1 MNSRCYASDAEI
13 GVDVFR
19 VFLRHFDESPTTDKE
34 TKQKERKLLNLLH
47 VFYSRF
53 ISWFK

>member
-34 TKQKERKLLNLLH
+34 TKQKERKLLKSITCVL
-47 VFYSRF
+47 F
-53 ISWFK
+53 